1 MAEYQ
6 VHQLKN
12 GIRLVHQQ
20 LSDASNGHVAHLG
33 LIIDTGSRDELPH
46 QNGLAHFIEHV
57 IFKGTERRKA
67 YHILSRL
74 EDIGGELNA
83 FTSKEET
90 VIEAAFLAQ
99 HYARTLELFADIV
112 FHSVFPEKELK
123 KEQEVVI
130 DEINAYKDTPSE
142 QIFDDF
148 DCLLFPDHPLGKNIL
163 GTKKLVKSF
172 NRDAVIQFIKQSYTT
187 DKMVISSV
195 GSIDFPKLVKLFERY
210 FGEEAANLS
219 HTKREPING
228 YIPVEQ
234 VKKRR
239 LFQSHCM
246 IGNRAYGMKDDKRT
260 AFSLLNNFLGG
271 PGLNSRLNL
280 AIREK
285 YGFTYNLESNYTAFS
300 DIGNFSI
307 YIGTDKN
314 YLDRSIE
321 LVHKELKLL
330 RDKKLGPLQL
340 KKAKLQFSGQIAISE
355 ESNAVKMHN
364 NGRSLLSYGRISTL
378 SEVHQKIQKVSAEDI
393 IDVANE
399 IFDPTQMS
407 MLIFK

>member
-12 GIRLVHQQ
+12 GIRIVHQQ
-20 LSDASNGHVAHLG
+20 LDDANNGQVAHLG
-33 LIIDTGSRDELPH
+33 LIIDTGSRDELAH

-57 IFKGTERRKA
+57 IFKGTEKRKA

-90 VIEAAFLAQ
+90 VIQAAFLSQ
-99 HYARTLELFADIV
+99 HYARSLELFADIV
-112 FHSVFPEKELK
+112 FHSIFPEKELK

-130 DEINAYKDTPSE
+130 DEINSYKDSPSE

-163 GTKKLVKSF
+163 GTKKLVKTF
-172 NRDAVIQFIKQSYTT
+172 NRESVKEFIAQNYNT

-195 GSIDFPKLVKLFERY
+195 GAIEFPKLVKLFVKY
-210 FGEEAANLS
+210 FGDETENVSTAI
-219 HTKREPING
+219 RETVNG

-234 VKKRR
+234 IKKRR
-239 LFQSHCM
+239 LFQAHCM
-246 IGNRAYGMKDDKRT
+246 IGNRAYGLKDDKRT
-260 AFSLLNNFLGG
+260 AFSLLNNYLGG

-285 YGFTYNLESNYTAFS
+285 YGFTYNLESNYIPFT
-300 DIGNFSI
+300 DVGNFSV
-307 YIGTDKN
+307 YMGTDKN

-321 LVHKELKLL
+321 LVHKELNML
-330 RDKKLGPLQL
+330 RDKKLGPQQLQ
-340 KKAKLQFSGQIAISE
+340 KAKQQFVGQIAISE

-378 SEVHQKIQKVSAEDI
+378 EEVHKKIHQVTAEDMLE
-393 IDVANE
+393 VANE
-399 IFDPTQMS
+399 IFDPNQMS
-407 MLIFK
+407 MLVFK

>member
-1 MAEYQ
+1 MADYQ
-6 VHQLKN
+6 IHQLKN

-20 LSDASNGHVAHLG
+20 LKNGSNGQVAHLG

-57 IFKGTERRKA
+57 IFKGTEKRKA

-74 EDIGGELNA
+74 EDVGAELNA
-83 FTSKEET
+83 YTSKEET
-90 VIEAAFLAQ
+90 VIQAAFLSQ

-130 DEINAYKDTPSE
+130 DEINSYKDTPSE

-148 DCLLFPDHPLGKNIL
+148 DCLLFPEHPLGKNIL

-172 NRDAVIQFIKQSYTT
+172 KRETVKEFIKQNYNT

-195 GSIDFPKLVKLFERY
+195 GSIDFSKLIKLFEKY
-210 FGEEAANLS
+210 FADKTENLS
-219 HTKREPING
+219 STNRELVNG
-228 YIPVEQ
+228 YYPVEQ
-234 VKKRR
+234 IKKRR
-239 LFQSHCM
+239 LFQAHCM
-246 IGNRAYGMKDDKRT
+246 IGNRAYGLKDDKRT
-260 AFSLLNNFLGG
+260 AFSLLNNYLGG

-280 AIREK
+280 TIREK
-285 YGFTYNLESNYTAFS
+285 YGFTYNLESNYTPYT

-307 YIGTDKN
+307 YMGTDKH
-314 YLDRSIE
+314 YLERSID
-321 LVHKELKLL
+321 LVHKELKML

-340 KKAKLQFSGQIAISE
+340 KKAKQQFAGQIAISE

-378 SEVHQKIQKVSAEDI
+378 KEVHLKIHNVTAEDI
-393 IDVANE
+393 LEVANHV
-399 IFDPTQMS
+399 FDPSQMS
-407 MLIFK
+407 MLVFK

>member
-6 VHQLKN
+6 IHQLKN

-20 LSDASNGHVAHLG
+20 IGKEADGQVAHLG
-33 LIIDTGSRDELPH
+33 LIIDSGSRDELPH

-57 IFKGTERRKA
+57 IFKGTEKRKA

-74 EDIGGELNA
+74 EDVGGELNA
-83 FTSKEET
+83 YTSKEET
-90 VIEAAFLAQ
+90 VIQAAFLSQ
-99 HYARTLELFADIV
+99 HYGRTLELFADIV

-130 DEINAYKDTPSE
+130 DEINSYKDTPSE

-172 NRDAVIQFIKQSYTT
+172 NRESVHQFVEQNYNT

-195 GSIDFPKLVKLFERY
+195 GPIEFQKLVKLFEKY
-210 FGEEAANLS
+210 FADKPENLS
-219 HTKREPING
+219 STLREAING
-228 YIPVEQ
+228 YIPIEQ
-234 VKKRR
+234 IKKRR
-239 LFQSHCM
+239 LFQAHCM
-246 IGNRAYGMKDDKRT
+246 IGNRAYGLKDDKRT
-260 AFSLLNNFLGG
+260 AFSLLNNYLGG

-280 AIREK
+280 SIREK
-285 YGFTYNLESNYTAFS
+285 YGFTYNLESNYTPYT
-300 DIGNFSI
+300 DIGNFSV

-314 YLDRSIE
+314 YLERSIE
-321 LVHKELKLL
+321 LIHKELKLL

-340 KKAKLQFSGQIAISE
+340 KKAKQQFAGQIAISE
-355 ESNAVKMHN
+355 ESNATKMHN

-378 SEVHQKIQKVSAEDI
+378 EEVLLKIQKITAEDMLE
-393 IDVANE
+393 VANE
-399 IFDPTQMS
+399 VFDTRQLS
-407 MLIFK
+407 MLVFK